1 MKPQKVH
8 SLLFDLGNVIIDLDI
23 PRTHEKLKSLL
34 RKDAD
39 KNILDKVF
47 IDYECGR
54 VSTDIFIN
62 TLLGQSHHHV
72 QALDIIEAWNSM
84 LIGIPPHRL
93 EMLLQ
98 LRDHFNVYL
107 LSNSNELHIEW
118 VHKYLRKKHQVDEF
132 ENTYFDNA
140 YYSHLVGDRKPLPS
154 IFKHVIDE
162 TFLTPSLTLY
172 IDDLAENIQ
181 AGSKLGFQTYL
192 VKEGED
198 ISEYLKAEGYY

>member
-8 SLLFDLGNVIIDLDI
+8 NLLFDLGNVIIDLDI
-23 PRTHEKLKSLL
+23 PRTNEILKSLL

-54 VSTDIFIN
+54 VSSDIFIN
-62 TLLGQSHHHV
+62 TLLSQSNNNV

-84 LIGIPPHRL
+84 LVGIPPHRL
-93 EMLLQ
+93 EMLLR

-107 LSNSNELHIEW
+107 LSNSNELHIDW
-118 VHKYLRKKHQVDEF
+118 VHKHLRKSHQVDNF
-132 ENTYFDNA
+132 EDTYFDQA

-172 IDDLAENIQ
+172 IDDLPENID

-198 ISEYLKAEGYY
+198 IAKYLKAEGYY